1 MDSLLFAINAIMPII
16 LIIAAGYLLKRV
28 GLLTQEFAK
37 AANKLVFRVFL
48 PIMLFINVY
57 RLEGFGG
64 LGVGFVLYAATAVL
78 IIFLAGIPSVM
89 LFTRDGAKRGAL
101 LQGIFRSNYALIGI
115 PLAVSLF
122 GDDGASVASVLA
134 AVVIPVF
141 NILAVI
147 SLSIFSNSKEKQSAR
162 RVLGG
167 IITNPL
173 ICSVALGF
181 VALGIR
187 ALLVRF
193 GIDWRLTDIEP
204 LYSAMSSLGSLATPL
219 ALLMLGAQFEFSAI
233 RGEWRELLFGVVAR
247 CAVVPTLALGGAYI
261 FFRDTFT
268 GAHFAAFVAMFAT
281 PIAVSSVPMAQEMGA
296 DSSLAG
302 RLVVST
308 TLFSAISIF
317 VASLIFRATGI
328 F

>member
-1 MDSLLFAINAIMPII
+1 MESLLFAINAILPII
-16 LIIAAGYLLKRV
+16 LIVAVGYFLKRV

-37 AANKLVFRVFL
+37 MANKLVFRVFL
-48 PIMLFINVY
+48 PVMLFLNVY
-57 RLEGFGG
+57 KLESFGG
-64 LGVGFVLYAATAVL
+64 IGVGFVLYAVGALL
-78 IIFLAGIPSVM
+78 IIFLAGIPSVI
-89 LFTRDGAKRGAL
+89 LFTKDAGKRGAL

-122 GDDGASVASVLA
+122 GDDGAAVASVLA

-147 SLSIFSNSKEKQSAR
+147 SLSVFSKGGEKPSVR
-162 RVLGG
+162 RVLRG
-167 IITNPL
+167 IVTNPL
-173 ICSVALGF
+173 ILSVSLGF

-187 ALLVRF
+187 ALLERH
-193 GIDWRLTDIEP
+193 GLDWRLTDLAP

-233 RGEWRELLFGVVAR
+233 RGEWRELLFGVLAR
-247 CAVVPTLALGGAYI
+247 CAVVPTLALGAAYI

-296 DSSLAG
+296 DSALAG

-308 TLFSAISIF
+308 TLLSAF
-317 VASLIFRATGI
+317 TVFAASLIFKAAGI

>member
-147 SLSIFSNSKEKQSAR
+147 SLSIFSNRKEKHSVR

-219 ALLMLGAQFEFSAI
+219 ALLMLGAQFDFSAI

-247 CAVVPTLALGGAYI
+247 CAVVPTLALGAAYI

-296 DSSLAG
+296 DSALAG

>member
-317 VASLIFRATGI
+317 VASLIFRAAGI